1 MKKNNTLETQIK
13 GLIAISSV
21 NQLDLLG
28 DVKND
33 ILDSI
38 DFENYD
44 VNNIDPNKYY
54 PRSIRGKIHE
64 QVLQRFGESALF
76 YLGFKQFDFI
86 DFKEFVSKMNL
97 KSNKILKKYENLN
110 IFHDLE
116 ILKT

>member
-1 MKKNNTLETQIK
+1 MKKNNALETQIK

-38 DFENYD
+38 DFGDYD
-44 VNNIDPNKYY
+44 LKNIDPKKYY

-76 YLGFKQFDFI
+76 YLASIKRTRNKDNLPFK
-86 DFKEFVSKMNL
+86 
-97 KSNKILKKYENLN
+97 
-110 IFHDLE
+110 
-116 ILKT
+116 